1 MKERLPSYGG
11 QAVIEGV
18 MMRGRKAVALAMRA
32 PDGKIVL
39 HSEALGAIYQSKLAT
54 IPFLR
59 GLVTLWDSLGL
70 GLRLLTISAN
80 TQSGEQEKIEG
91 PALYLIFGV
100 SILLAVGLFM
110 LAPAAIGQLMER
122 WLHWNAWWGN
132 VLEGIIRLC
141 LLVGYIWFVGKMPEI
156 QRVFAYHGAEHK
168 TINAYENRAE
178 LTPENV
184 SRFSLEHPR
193 CGTSFLLTLVLI
205 SIVIFAILGPLPTVL
220 RLVSRIVFLPILAG
234 LAYEYIRWMANHLQW
249 AWVRLLIQPNL
260 ALQRLTTR
268 QPSLDMIEVSI
279 AAFNQMI
286 TIESAETQEAQQQL
300 IMDANQLVPRQTE
313 PLIPASADSP

>member
-18 MMRGRKAVALAMRA
+18 MMRGRKAVALAMRT

-39 HSEALGAIYQSKLAT
+39 HSEALGAIYQSRLAT

-80 TQSGEQEKIEG
+80 TKSGEQEKIEG

-184 SRFSLEHPR
+184 ARFSL
-193 CGTSFLLTLVLI
+193 
-205 SIVIFAILGPLPTVL
+205 
-220 RLVSRIVFLPILAG
+220 
-234 LAYEYIRWMANHLQW
+234 
-249 AWVRLLIQPNL
+249 
-260 ALQRLTTR
+260 
-268 QPSLDMIEVSI
+268 
-279 AAFNQMI
+279 
-286 TIESAETQEAQQQL
+286 
-300 IMDANQLVPRQTE
+300 
-313 PLIPASADSP
+313 

>member
-32 PDGKIVL
+32 PDGNIVL
-39 HSEALGAIYQSKLAT
+39 HSEGLGAIYQSKLAT

-80 TQSGEQEKIEG
+80 TQSGEEEKIEG
-91 PALYLIFGV
+91 PALYLTFGV
-100 SILLAVGLFM
+100 SILIAVGLFM
-110 LAPAAIGQLMER
+110 LAPAALGQLTER

-141 LLVGYIWFVGKMPEI
+141 LLVGYIWLVGRMPEI

-184 SRFSLEHPR
+184 ARFSLEHPR
-193 CGTSFLLTLVLI
+193 CGTSFLLTLVLF
-205 SIVIFAILGPLPTVL
+205 SIVIFAILGPLPTAL
-220 RLVSRIVFLPILAG
+220 RLISRIVFLPILAG
-234 LAYEYIRWMANHLQW
+234 LAYEYIRWMANHLEW
-249 AWVRLLIQPNL
+249 SWVRLLIRPNL
-260 ALQRLTTR
+260 ALQHLTTR
-268 QPSLDMIEVSI
+268 QPSLEMIEVAI
-279 AAFNQMI
+279 TAFNQMI
-286 TIESAETQEAQQQL
+286 AIETAETQEAQQRL
-300 IMDANQLVPRQTE
+300 ITAANQPVPR
-313 PLIPASADSP
+313 